1 MESIAVSLHKR
12 LGTASLPHV
21 TYVVLTDRQPFTLVV
36 DRFSKSSFSATVL
49 LSSAIALSLF
59 ATTKILVNY

>member
-12 LGTASLPHV
+12 LGTASLANV
-21 TYVVLTDRQPFTLVV
+21 IYVVGIAQPFTLVV
-36 DRFSKSSFSATVL
+36 DRLSKSSLSATVL